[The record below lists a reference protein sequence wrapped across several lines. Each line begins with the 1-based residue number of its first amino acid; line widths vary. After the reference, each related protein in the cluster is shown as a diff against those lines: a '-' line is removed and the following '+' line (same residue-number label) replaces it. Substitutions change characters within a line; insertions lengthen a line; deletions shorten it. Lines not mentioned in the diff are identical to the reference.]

1 MRRTAMTLAVV
12 GLIALAGCASSEES
26 ISTDD
31 ESPSLTVYSGRSEEL
46 IAGLIDQFETS
57 SGTEV
62 SVRYGDTAELAAQL
76 LEEGANTPAD
86 VFFAQDAG
94 ALQVMQ
100 DEELTAE
107 LPASTVAVVPAQYRS
122 ADDQW
127 VGTSGRARVVVYNT
141 DAVSAD
147 QIPDTVA
154 ELTEPQWRARVGIA
168 PTNAS
173 FQSFVTALRKTQ
185 GEEAARQ
192 WLVDLQANDVQS
204 FENNAAI
211 LDAVDAGQVDV
222 GLVNHYYWYEKADEV
237 GEQNMSSANAA
248 FAPGDPG
255 NLVNVAGVAVTQE
268 GSDNPAAT
276 AFVEF
281 LLSPAAQ
288 QYFATQTSEYP
299 LTDSAEP
306 RAGLAPLAQ
315 IEGPDL
321 GLEQLSDLRG
331 TQDVLIQVGLL

>member
-255 NLVNVAGVAVTQE
+255 NQE

>member
-1 MRRTAMTLAVV
+1 
-12 GLIALAGCASSEES
+12 
-26 ISTDD
+26 
-31 ESPSLTVYSGRSEEL
+31 
-46 IAGLIDQFETS
+46 
-57 SGTEV
+57 
-62 SVRYGDTAELAAQL
+62 L